1 METGH
6 SITSAIEIRDIL
18 VSDIVL
24 TLAFSLALVGGVSAF
39 QGSSTHALAQF
50 EQILPIA
57 ALAVTVNFVL
67 HELMHKFFA
76 QRYGAIAEFRMFY
89 TGLIITIFTSLF
101 GFLIG
106 MPGATMIYTQ
116 GFTKKEN
123 GIVSVVGPLTNL
135 AVFGAILALVFI
147 ANPPTNSYLSSALS
161 FIIYISI
168 LLAFFNMLPIF
179 PLDGSKVLSWSKPV
193 YAITMGI
200 ILLLMLV
207 YTQIGIWDMLFLIVI
222 ALVISLVS
230 RRIF

>member
-6 SITSAIEIRDIL
+6 PITSPTEIRDIL
-18 VSDIVL
+18 ISDIVL

-39 QGSSTHALAQF
+39 QGNSAKAIAQF
-50 EQILPIA
+50 EQLLPIA
-57 ALAVTVNFVL
+57 ALAVTVNFVF

-116 GFTKKEN
+116 GFTKKQN
-123 GIVSVVGPLTNL
+123 GIVSIVGPLTNL
-135 AVFGAILALVFI
+135 AVFGAFLAFALLTH
-147 ANPPTNSYLSSALS
+147 PPTSSFLSSALS
-161 FIIYISI
+161 FVIEISV

-179 PLDGSKVLSWSKPV
+179 PLDGSKVLTWSKPV
-193 YAITMGI
+193 YAATMGV
-200 ILLLMLV
+200 ILLLMLK
-207 YTQIGIWDMLFLIVI
+207 YTGIGIWDILLLIVI